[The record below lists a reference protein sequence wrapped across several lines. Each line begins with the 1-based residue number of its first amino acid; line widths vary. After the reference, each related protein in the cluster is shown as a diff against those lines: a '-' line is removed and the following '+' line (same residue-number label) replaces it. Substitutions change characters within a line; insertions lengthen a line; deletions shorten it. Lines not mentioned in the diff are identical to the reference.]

1 MSAEVNI
8 EINNNI
14 NLGLSSIPG
23 MSMGARQIFLKENAN
38 MHEFEHKFN
47 VRKCN

>member
-1 MSAEVNI
+1 MSVEVII

-23 MSMGARQIFLKENAN
+23 MPMGARQIFLKANSN